1 VGVYVGVK
9 GVCECVGVKGVC
21 ECVPYL
27 FVEC

>member
-1 VGVYVGVK
+1 MGVYVGVK